1 MLITDRLSSS
11 QDSVSIDSL
20 LLKEAKG
27 MTLID
32 KLVLFS
38 LKNIYLAS
46 RAASKIALGKRKRD
60 RLYSEREI
68 SLKNFMYKSV
78 KFLGVGN
85 LRLKVNVPEYGYHV
99 YCRSEDNFNDL
110 AIMIQHEH
118 DLLERFSPKEGDVV
132 VDIGAH
138 MGRYTIISSKRVGTN
153 GKVICMEADPNNFE
167 TLNHSIELN
176 NLTNVISFNCI
187 TYSKEM
193 DIVDVNTYN
202 RMHVNTL
209 DYLLHQN
216 GISHAEVNWM
226 KIDVEGA
233 ELEVLKG
240 ATNILSKSKDI
251 ALLIEIHGISSLYKP
266 IMELLNS
273 YNFKIEKAFEG
284 YQRQNMM
291 VAKNIIPES
300 IIVRKS
306 SY

>member
-1 MLITDRLSSS
+1 MLITDRLSSL

-110 AIMIQHEH
+110 AIMIRHEH

-216 GISHAEVNWM
+216 GINAVNWM

-251 ALLIEIHGISSLYKP
+251 ALLIEVHGQDNYRP
-266 IMELLNS
+266 VVEFLNV
-273 YNFKIEKAFEG
+273 YNFKIEFEKSNENG
-284 YQRQNMM
+284 DWRH
-291 VAKNIIPES
+291 IIA
-300 IIVRKS
+300 RKS
-306 SY
+306 CLL

>member
-60 RLYSEREI
+60 RLYNEREI

-110 AIMIQHEH
+110 AIMIRHEH

-216 GISHAEVNWM
+216 GINAVNWM
-226 KIDVEGA
+226 KIDVDGA

-240 ATNILSKSKDI
+240 ASNILSNSKNI
-251 ALLIEIHGISSLYKP
+251 ALFVEIHGLDNYRPVI
-266 IMELLNS
+266 EFLNI
-273 YNFKIEKAFEG
+273 YNFKIEFENT
-284 YQRQNMM
+284 Y
-291 VAKNIIPES
+291 ES
-300 IIVRKS
+300 GDKHIIVRK
-306 SY
+306 

>member
-1 MLITDRLSSS
+1 MLITDRQSPKE
-11 QDSVSIDSL
+11 DSLSIDRL

-27 MTLID
+27 MTKKD
-32 KLVLFS
+32 KLVLYF
-38 LKNIYLAS
+38 LKDIYLAT
-46 RAASKIALGKRKRD
+46 RAASRIVLRKKKRD
-60 RLYSEREI
+60 RLYNERGI
-68 SLKNFMYKSV
+68 SFKNFVCKSV
-78 KFLGVGN
+78 KFLGMDN
-85 LRLKVNVPEYGYHV
+85 LRLKVNVSEYGYQV

-118 DLLERFSPKEGDVV
+118 DLLKRFSAKEGDVV
-132 VDIGAH
+132 VDIGAY
-138 MGRYTIISSKRVGTN
+138 MGRYTIISSKCVGPN
-153 GKVICMEADPNNFE
+153 GKVVCLEADPSNFE
-167 TLNHSIELN
+167 MLNHSIKLN

-216 GISHAEVNWM
+216 GIDAVNWM

-233 ELEVLKG
+233 EFEVLKG
-240 ATNILSKSKDI
+240 AHNILSNSKDI
-251 ALLIEIHGISSLYKP
+251 SILIEIHGISRQYKP
-266 IMELLNS
+266 IMELLDS
-273 YNFKIEKAFEG
+273 YNFKMEKAFEG
-284 YQRQNMM
+284 YQRHERRRS
-291 VAKNIIPES
+291 KNIIPES

>member
-1 MLITDRLSSS
+1 VLVPDTIISREDLVNINT
-11 QDSVSIDSL
+11 L

-27 MTLID
+27 ATKKD

-46 RAASKIALGKRKRD
+46 RVLSRIVLGKNRRD
-60 RLYSEREI
+60 RLSLEREI
-68 SLKNFMYKSV
+68 NFKSFLYNSI
-78 KFLGVGN
+78 KFLGWDN
-85 LRLKVNVPEYGYHV
+85 LVLKVNVPEYGYHV

-110 AIMIQHEH
+110 AIMIQREH
-118 DLLERFSPKEGDVV
+118 DLLKRFSPEEGDIV

-138 MGRYTIISSKRVGTN
+138 MGRYTIISSKRVGQN
-153 GKVICMEADPNNFE
+153 GKVVCMEADPSNFE
-167 TLNHSIELN
+167 TLNHSIKLN

-216 GISHAEVNWM
+216 GIDAVNWM

-233 ELEVLKG
+233 EYEVLKG
-240 ATNILSKSKDI
+240 AHNILSNSKDI
-251 ALLIEIHGISSLYKP
+251 SILIEIHGISRQYKP

-273 YNFKIEKAFEG
+273 YNFKMEKAFEG
-284 YQRQNMM
+284 YQRHEMRQS
-291 VAKNIIPES
+291 KNIIPES